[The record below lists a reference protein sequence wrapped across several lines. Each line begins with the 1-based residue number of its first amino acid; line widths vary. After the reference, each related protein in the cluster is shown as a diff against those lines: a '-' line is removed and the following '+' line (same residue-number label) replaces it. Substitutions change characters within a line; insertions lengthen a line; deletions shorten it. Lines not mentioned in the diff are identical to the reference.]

1 MFFNLQSLVEAI
13 PQKAWGLEFDFFGF
27 SKLHPQSRQATQ
39 ILHLSNQLWSQ
50 EGFMRLHLKG
60 CHTGL
65 LAAMWA
71 ACYFS
76 LICQEVWVSEFCS
89 TWRAQMPESCHAE
102 ERSPSSSNLL
112 AGILV
117 WRQMGRDGEM
127 ERHSSLGSLK
137 AKTLVKLKE
146 DRISNSFP
154 QNYLRETL
162 AFTSCPGAAPP
173 WCSCALMTPALF
185 LNIALLAPAETS
197 CL

>member
-1 MFFNLQSLVEAI
+1 
-13 PQKAWGLEFDFFGF
+13 
-27 SKLHPQSRQATQ
+27 
-39 ILHLSNQLWSQ
+39 
-50 EGFMRLHLKG
+50 
-60 CHTGL
+60 
-65 LAAMWA
+65 
-71 ACYFS
+71 
-76 LICQEVWVSEFCS
+76 
-89 TWRAQMPESCHAE
+89 
-102 ERSPSSSNLL
+102 
-112 AGILV
+112 
-117 WRQMGRDGEM
+117 MGRDGEM